1 MSHLIVISPHK
12 GDLLTFQEPKAVWAG
27 NELVLQGA
35 GSGSIIH
42 FEVNA
47 GCLCDRPQQTKPMLI
62 VSLTFT
68 SASF

>member
-42 FEVNA
+42 FEKTQGAYVIA
-47 GCLCDRPQQTKPMLI
+47 HSKPSLC
-62 VSLTFT
+62 
-68 SASF
+68 